1 MRQKEATVHVEDLRY
16 PIGPFVFEGE
26 VTDARRQE
34 WIAEIAQGPAKLR
47 ATVAGLTASQF
58 DTPYREGG
66 WTLRQVVHHLAD
78 SHMNSYIRF
87 KLALTE
93 TEPTIKPYDEA
104 AWSELVDARTA
115 RTEISLELLEAV
127 TERWVMVLR
136 AMSPADFERVFVH
149 PEAGRMTLT
158 RALALYAW
166 HGKHHIA
173 QIASL
178 RQRQGW

>member
-1 MRQKEATVHVEDLRY
+1 MRQKEGTIPMEDLRY
-16 PIGPFVFEGE
+16 PIGPFVFEGD

-34 WIAEIAQGPAKLR
+34 WITEIAQGPAKLR
-47 ATVAGLTASQF
+47 ATVAGLTAPQL

-93 TEPTIKPYDEA
+93 HEPTVKPYDEA
-104 AWSELVDARTA
+104 TWSELVDARTA
-115 RTEISLELLEAV
+115 RTEISLELLESV

-136 AMSPADFERVFVH
+136 AMSAADFDRAFIH
-149 PEAGRMTLT
+149 PEGGRTTLAK
-158 RALALYAW
+158 ALAMYAW

>member
-1 MRQKEATVHVEDLRY
+1 MRLKEVTIQMEDLRY
-16 PIGPFVFEGE
+16 PIGPFVFEGD

-34 WIAEIAQGPAKLR
+34 WITEIAQGPAKLR
-47 ATVAGLTASQF
+47 ATVAGLTAAQL

-93 TEPTIKPYDEA
+93 HEPTVKPYDEA
-104 AWSELVDARTA
+104 AWSELVDAKTA
-115 RTEISLELLEAV
+115 RTEISLELLESV

-136 AMSPADFERVFVH
+136 AMSAADFDRAFIH
-149 PEAGRMTLT
+149 PEGGRTTLAK
-158 RALALYAW
+158 ALAMYAW

-173 QIASL
+173 QIAAL

>member
-1 MRQKEATVHVEDLRY
+1 MEDLRY
-16 PIGPFVFEGE
+16 PIGPFVFEGD

-47 ATVAGLTASQF
+47 ATVAGLTAAQLN
-58 DTPYREGG
+58 TPYREGG

-93 TEPTIKPYDEA
+93 IEPTIKPYDES
-104 AWSELVDARTA
+104 AWSELTDARTA
-115 RTEISLELLEAV
+115 RIELSQELLESV

-136 AMSPADFERVFVH
+136 AMSAADFERVFIH
-149 PEAGRMTLT
+149 PETGRMTLT
-158 RALALYAW
+158 KALALYAW